1 MKQKETN
8 VKTMKTFDK
17 DGVLGAWE
25 GDRGLVVW
33 VEGGHDGD
41 APVEHHVQHPLSF
54 APPPPLFPQ
63 CPFLAEQRL
72 WLICRS
78 GFLDSSDKEKMSVP

>member
-1 MKQKETN
+1 
-8 VKTMKTFDK
+8 MKTFDK

-54 APPPPLFPQ
+54 APPPPPFLQ
-63 CPFLAEQRL
+63 YPFLAEQRL
-72 WLICRS
+72 CWLLW
-78 GFLDSSDKEKMSVP
+78 FLGQLSQRENVSAMRIFECTT